1 MLLRIGSL
9 VCVLSLMSVSVM
21 AQPADGRKEPTWA
34 QVSAAKKGTITALW
48 DESTPFIL
56 KDSNGKL
63 RGIEYDILQG
73 FPKFLKETKGID
85 LTIQWK
91 EAKDFQDLYSHI
103 RDNSGLGTLGVSAFS
118 ITEKRQHDVDFTN
131 PYMSDI
137 SVLITS
143 ENVPIMKNIDE
154 FNHLIPRLTAVT
166 IRETTYEQELI
177 RLQTQGNLPFK
188 FKYIPSNE
196 NVMKTLAVTD
206 SAFGFIDL
214 PVYMMLFNEDPAIKV
229 KRQNLFPIKREGY
242 AIILPE
248 NSDWAI
254 PLKAYFEN
262 DKFKSELEK
271 IISRYID
278 LDLYHFVEGLAVH
291 SDDQVVMLLT
301 KEKEIQYKDL
311 LGKTQQVVDET
322 RKRNFFIVVMSVT
335 LIFLVVTAVQ
345 YRKRNEQND
354 QIEAQ
359 RKSIELKSVQLEQRN
374 QHLLALDDEKN
385 NLIKILAHDLRT
397 PINQIQGLAQLVLLE
412 KGALEAEQK
421 KLINQIM
428 DTSSRLNKMITHL
441 LDIDALE
448 NNRVTVFMELVNLRK
463 LSHQVVDSFEKQ
475 AQKKNIGISFVSLC
489 ESCEIKG
496 DSLFLIQIL
505 ENLISNAIK
514 FSEKGKSVL
523 VSLKESNGKVIVS
536 VKDQGPGMSEE
547 DLNNLFKKFQ
557 RLSARPT
564 NGEDSFGIGLSIVKK
579 YVELMNGRVW
589 CESEP
594 GNGSTFHV
602 EFSVA

>member
-1 MLLRIGSL
+1 MHLKICPL
-9 VCVLSLMSVSVM
+9 VCVLSLLSVSVM
-21 AQPADGRKEPTWA
+21 AQPGGNTEPTWA

-56 KDSNGKL
+56 KDANGKL

-73 FPKFLKETKGID
+73 FPKFLKETEGID
-85 LTIQWK
+85 LTIRWK
-91 EAKDFQDLYSHI
+91 QAKDFQDLYANI
-103 RDNSGLGTLGVSAFS
+103 RDNSGVGTLGVSAFS

-143 ENVPIMKNIDE
+143 ENVPIMKSVEE
-154 FNHLIPRLTAVT
+154 FNRFIPRLTAVT

-242 AIILPE
+242 AIIVPE

-262 DKFKSELEK
+262 DKFKSNLEQ

-291 SDDQVVMLLT
+291 SDDQEVMLLT

-496 DSLFLIQIL
+496 DSLFLIQIF

-514 FSEKGKSVL
+514 FSEKGKSV
-523 VSLKESNGKVIVS
+523 VVTLKESDGKVIVS

-602 EFSVA
+602 EFNVA